1 MGRSKNHDVARA
13 VAATGA
19 SRRTVYRQRG
29 RVRAQPFARAQGGG
43 LDVEI
48 KRLEDLAARL
58 GESAKDGTRDDRSEL
73 ITNYTKVV
81 EALRRMKGDRP
92 EIDQAEG
99 TMVPVDEANKILAA
113 RDNALI
119 PLLKGMAKRLAPI
132 CGNRPP
138 AEVEAEIEAE
148 VGQVM
153 RQVEAAL

>member
-1 MGRSKNHDVARA
+1 MGRPKNHDVARA
-13 VAATGA
+13 MAATGA
-19 SRRTVYRQRG
+19 SRRTVYRKRG
-29 RVRAQPFARAQGGG
+29 RVQAQPFAQAQGGG

-48 KRLEDLAARL
+48 KRLEDLAASL
-58 GESAKDGTRDDRSEL
+58 GESAKDGSRDDRSEL

-99 TMVPVDEANKILAA
+99 SMVPVDEANKILAA

-119 PLLKGMAKRLAPI
+119 PLLRGMAKRLAPI
-132 CGNRPP
+132 CGNRP
-138 AEVEAEIEAE
+138 AVEVEAEIEAE